1 MRVAISAQP
10 DDVRAMSQWTGPIT
24 IMTFFAQAG
33 TVSLVLSIAM
43 VMRKRTSETI
53 LLAGANLALIAPSV
67 LIYFRRE
74 DTFELIFAVII
85 GLFLIKDRLIP
96 RAAIIVSLCLSVF
109 FIHGI
114 GLLRDLGGG
123 YTQNSEG
130 RIVTHVPTLE
140 EIAQADWLSAVA
152 FGENRLHSE
161 TRNAAIYMA
170 VTDDRGSYTFGS
182 ELYNLVINAY
192 VPGQIV
198 GFEFKR
204 SLMIGTSLSQFA
216 LDEGGY
222 ETVTGT
228 TPTGFA
234 DVYREFWFYGA
245 GVFFLTA
252 FLLGRMFSGARS
264 GSLYSFGLYAATVPL
279 TLLAI
284 THYGYYFFVNS
295 PLLILALWLAIR
307 AANPHRKRPAR
318 QLRLK
323 FQHLS
328 RSPSGNSETR
338 NR

>member
-1 MRVAISAQP
+1 
-10 DDVRAMSQWTGPIT
+10 
-24 IMTFFAQAG
+24 MTFFAQAG

-182 ELYNLVINAY
+182 RA
-192 VPGQIV
+192 
-198 GFEFKR
+198 
-204 SLMIGTSLSQFA
+204 STWSSMLMFPDKSSASSLSA
-216 LDEGGY
+216 
-222 ETVTGT
+222 V
-228 TPTGFA
+228 
-234 DVYREFWFYGA
+234 
-245 GVFFLTA
+245 
-252 FLLGRMFSGARS
+252 S
-264 GSLYSFGLYAATVPL
+264 
-279 TLLAI
+279 LLAR
-284 THYGYYFFVNS
+284 V
-295 PLLILALWLAIR
+295 
-307 AANPHRKRPAR
+307 
-318 QLRLK
+318 
-323 FQHLS
+323 
-328 RSPSGNSETR
+328 
-338 NR
+338 